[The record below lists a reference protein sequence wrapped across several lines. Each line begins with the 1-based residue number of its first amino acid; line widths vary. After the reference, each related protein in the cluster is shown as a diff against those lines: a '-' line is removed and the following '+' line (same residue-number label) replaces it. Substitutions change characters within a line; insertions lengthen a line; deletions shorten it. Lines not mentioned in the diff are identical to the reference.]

1 MTPFTCYLFKGLKA
15 QMRQFGRS
23 MSFVDSK
30 TKGNMAQYYVDGC
43 HAASIDYIND
53 RAYYY
58 QPMI

>member
-1 MTPFTCYLFKGLKA
+1 
-15 QMRQFGRS
+15 MRQFDRS

-30 TKGNMAQYYVDGC
+30 TKGNVAQYYVDGC

-58 QPMI
+58 QPMT